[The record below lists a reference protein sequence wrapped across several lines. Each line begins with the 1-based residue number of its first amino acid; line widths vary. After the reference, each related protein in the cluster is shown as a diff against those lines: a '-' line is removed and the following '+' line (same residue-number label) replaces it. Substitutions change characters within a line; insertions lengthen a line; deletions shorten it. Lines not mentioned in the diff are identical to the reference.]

1 MGSYIL
7 KRILYMIPTVIVIS
21 IISFMIIQLPPG
33 DYLTS
38 YIATLEQSGAMVS
51 ESEAAA
57 LRAQYGLDEPMIK
70 QYLQWMWRLLH
81 GDFGMSFQWNRSV
94 GELVGQR
101 IGLTMLISS
110 ATLIFTWAIAIP
122 IGIYSAIKQYSL
134 GDYVSTVFGMLG
146 LAVPNFL
153 LALVIMYMAYAWFGW
168 NVTGLFSR
176 EMASAPW
183 SIAKFIDMLKH
194 LWVPIIVVGMSGTAQ
209 LMRIMRAGLLDE
221 LGKPYVESARA
232 KGLPERRL
240 VFKYPVRIAIN
251 PLISTIGWSLPAI
264 ISGETIV
271 SVVLSLET
279 TGPLLLRALQSQ
291 DMYLAGS
298 FILLLSVLTVIGTL
312 VSDVLLALVD
322 PRIRYE

>member
-21 IISFMIIQLPPG
+21 IISFIIIQLPPG

-51 ESEAAA
+51 EAEAGA
-57 LRAQYGLDEPMIK
+57 LRAQYGLDEPMVK
-70 QYLQWMWRLLH
+70 QYLRWMWKLLH
-81 GDFGMSFQWNRSV
+81 GDFGMSFQWSRPVTQLV
-94 GELVGQR
+94 GER

-122 IGIYSAIKQYSL
+122 IGIYSAIKQYSI

-153 LALVIMYMAYAWFGW
+153 LALVIMYISYAWFGW

-176 EMASAPW
+176 EMAAAPW
-183 SIAKFIDMLKH
+183 GIAKFVDMLKH

-221 LGKPYVESARA
+221 LGKPYVETARA
-232 KGLPERRL
+232 KGLSERKL
-240 VFKYPVRIAIN
+240 IFKYPVRIALN

-312 VSDVLLALVD
+312 ISDVLLALVD